1 MASFPITRTTTP
13 KVKPADDELSFG
25 KVLTDHMFLMD
36 YQEDKG
42 WHSPRILPY
51 GPLSLDPA
59 TSVLHYG
66 QAIFDGLKAFR
77 GDDDQIRLFRPDRHA
92 ERFTRSGQIMCMPE

>member
-36 YQEDKG
+36 YQEEKG
-42 WHSPRILPY
+42 CQK
-51 GPLSLDPA
+51 
-59 TSVLHYG
+59 TC
-66 QAIFDGLKAFR
+66 LKN
-77 GDDDQIRLFRPDRHA
+77 L
-92 ERFTRSGQIMCMPE
+92 E

>member
-36 YQEDKG
+36 YQEGKG
-42 WHSPRILPY
+42 WHSPRIVPY
-51 GPLSLDPA
+51 GPLSLDPGPEA
-59 TSVLHYG
+59 RTGLRQGVPGEGPHHVLDL
-66 QAIFDGLKAFR
+66 Q
-77 GDDDQIRLFRPDRHA
+77 DQILQFVSRLCIDP
-92 ERFTRSGQIMCMPE
+92 